1 MPIDVTK
8 AVGAELRP
16 TTFSWSDDDV
26 ILYHLGIGAGD
37 PPTDPRELRYTYE
50 GDLVVLPTYA
60 TIPQFSMMM
69 SMTMSDGFDI
79 NLAQVLHGEHEIVLH
94 GRLPTSGTVTQTGK
108 VTGVFD
114 KGKGAVAEME
124 IVSVLDKTGEPI
136 FTNRASIY
144 IRGEGGFGGDPGPSS
159 RTEAPDR
166 PPDHI
171 VESPTL
177 PQQALLY
184 RMASGDRN
192 PLHADPGFAAFGGFE
207 RPILHGLCSYGI
219 VGKAV
224 VDHALDSAPEQVA
237 AFKARFSGVVFPG
250 ETVVTSVWDEGDHLA
265 VTAESKERGTSV
277 LSNGVVVK
285 LGSAPGSR
293 SGSSRGAGR

>member
-1 MPIDVTK
+1 MAIDLSK
-8 AVGAELRP
+8 AVGAELAP
-16 TTFSWSDDDV
+16 TIFSWSDDDI
-26 ILYHLGIGAGD
+26 ILYHLGIGAGT

-69 SMTMSDGFDI
+69 GMAMTDGFEI
-79 NLAQVLHGEHEIVLH
+79 NLAHVLHGEHEIVLH
-94 GRLPTSGTVTQTGK
+94 DRLPTSGTVTQTGR
-108 VTGVFD
+108 VTDVFD
-114 KGKGAVAEME
+114 KGKGALALIE
-124 IVSVLDKTGEPI
+124 IVSVLEKTGEPI

-144 IRGEGGFGGDPGPSS
+144 IRGEGGFGGDSGPSS
-159 RTEAPDR
+159 TLEAHDR
-166 PPDHI
+166 EPDHV

-192 PLHADPGFAAFGGFE
+192 PLHVDPGFAAFGGFD
-207 RPILHGLCSYGI
+207 RPILHGLCTYGI

-224 VDHALDSAPEQVA
+224 VDGALGSAPGKVA
-237 AFKARFSGVVFPG
+237 SFKARFSGVVFPG
-250 ETVVTSVWDEGDHLA
+250 ETVVTRIWDEGDHLT

-277 LSNGVVVK
+277 LSNGVITT
-285 LGSAPGSR
+285 R
-293 SGSSRGAGR
+293 